1 LDIERVIEMSNHHA
15 GFTLIELITVIVIIG
30 VLGSLT
36 TKILT
41 LPVTSYINLQSRNSL
56 IDNAESALQMMQR
69 DIRRALPNSI
79 RITNSGTALEL
90 LHSSD
95 GGRYRAYL
103 TSTGTGNILDF
114 TGADSSFDVIGSLS
128 AAPTGSVVVYNLN
141 ELTANAYA
149 GTNIAALSNTST
161 TTSIVL
167 ASAIQ
172 FPMPSPQQR
181 FFIVDTPITY
191 GCDLVAGNLLRYSGY
206 SISAT
211 QNYPPT
217 AATGQIQAHSIS
229 NCLFSY
235 VSGSNS
241 RSGLVTLEITLSDN
255 TGATSN
261 LLHQIHVDNAP

>member
-1 LDIERVIEMSNHHA
+1 MSNYQS

-41 LPVTSYINLQSRNSL
+41 LPVNSYLNLQSRNTL

-79 RITNSGTALEL
+79 RIINSGTAIEF
-90 LHSSD
+90 LHTSD

-114 TGADSSFDVIGSLS
+114 TSADSSFDVIGSLS

-149 GTNIAALSNTST
+149 GTNIASLSNNSTS
-161 TTSIVL
+161 TSIVL
-167 ASAIQ
+167 TSPTQ

-191 GCDLVAGNLLRYSGY
+191 ACNLVAGQLLRYSGY
-206 SISAT
+206 TISAT
-211 QNYPPT
+211 QNVPPT
-217 AATGQIQAHSIS
+217 NAVGQIQANSIS

-235 VSGSNS
+235 VSGSSS
-241 RSGLVTLEITLSDN
+241 RSGLVTLNIALVDGY
-255 TGATSN
+255 GATSN
-261 LLHQIHVDNAP
+261 LLHQIPVDNAP